1 MQWKCKITWISV
13 HSLSMHVLLFNFLFD
28 FNGQLVELMMW
39 SHIRIK
45 ILTKSLILTT
55 CFDRWLHLFACV
67 FVCDVIQIWLIHGRR
82 VILLTVLVPLLKI
95 GIIRVRVV
103 NRVWIVRNSIAF
115 LQFLFSSFMGKGTGF
130 AKFAL
135 S

>member
-13 HSLSMHVLLFNFLFD
+13 HSLSMHVFLFNFLFY
-28 FNGQLVELMMW
+28 FNGELVELLMR

-45 ILTKSLILTT
+45 ILTKSLILAT

-67 FVCDVIQIWLIHGRR
+67 FVCGVIQIWLIHGCR

-95 GIIRVRVV
+95 GIISVRVV
-103 NRVWIVRNSIAF
+103 NGVWIVRNSIAF

-130 AKFAL
+130 SKFAL